1 MNPIEDQIKA
11 ATRAEA
17 SGLREV
23 RPLRLPPAPA
33 AAPRRRPAPR
43 APRWRGWLAPAG
55 AAAVVIAVALSLVIV
70 KSQSNRP
77 AAPPPSTSGSASSAV
92 PTYDVTLA
100 PQSDAP
106 FYRAQPLNDL
116 VVGDAL
122 TGRQLA
128 SLAPPAGT
136 TFYGVTGAADDRTFV
151 VDTVP
156 VSNMPNSPNW
166 TRTWYLL
173 RIAPGT
179 SSPARLTRLPIPGLA
194 DVTAIALSG
203 SGQELAVTTG
213 GGSMNA
219 DISGF
224 VTNTAS
230 GSYNGVLQVHPYNPP
245 TVPWV
250 LRLYSVTTGKLLRTW
265 STSSSS
271 VNGGG
276 PGLYS
281 DDNTHLTWVD
291 GDRTI
296 AFFTLW
302 ITSKPNAKSPQ
313 YVYHEGIRELD
324 VTAGGSDL
332 LADSRLTW
340 SQAQPASSID
350 HFAGCLWEADV
361 LIAANGKTVVCPSVY
376 VLTGKYRKG
385 DHWTVRWLTYSTTA
399 PTVARTLATVT
410 IAETV
415 PATLLI
421 DPEEVSPSGTAVIA
435 SWYLLASSSPRPS
448 LMPVDLISEGRSS
461 PLPVKL
467 AIIAANNNPI
477 IAW

>member
-17 SGLREV
+17 SALREV
-23 RPLRLPPAPA
+23 RPLQLPPALA
-33 AAPRRRPAPR
+33 AVPRRRPAPR
-43 APRWRGWLAPAG
+43 APRWRGWAAPVA

-70 KSQSNRP
+70 KSLSNGP
-77 AAPPPSTSGSASSAV
+77 AVPPSTSRSASSV
-92 PTYDVTLA
+92 PPYYVTLSPHA
-100 PQSDAP
+100 G
-106 FYRAQPLNDL
+106 RIQPLNDL
-116 VVGDAL
+116 VVGDAR
-122 TGRQLA
+122 TGQQLA

-136 TFYGVTGAADDRTFV
+136 TFFGVTGAADDRTFV

-156 VSNMPNSPNW
+156 LSNTPTSPDW

-173 RIAPGT
+173 RIAPG
-179 SSPARLTRLPIPGLA
+179 SSSSARLTRLPIPRLA

-203 SGQELAVTTG
+203 SGQELAVATG
-213 GGSMNA
+213 GGSDNF

-224 VTNTAS
+224 VNNTGGGSS
-230 GSYNGVLQVHPYNPP
+230 GGVLSTHPYNPP
-245 TVPWV
+245 TVPWS
-250 LRLYSVTTGKLLRTW
+250 LRLYSVTTGKLLRAW
-265 STSSSS
+265 STSSPS
-271 VNGGG
+271 VDGGG
-276 PGLYS
+276 SGLYS

-291 GDRTI
+291 GDRAI

-302 ITSKPNAKSPQ
+302 ITGNPNAKPSQ

-332 LADSRLTW
+332 LTDSRVAW

-350 HFAGCLWEADV
+350 HWAGCLWEADV
-361 LIAANGKTVVCPSVY
+361 LVAANGKTVVCPSAY

-385 DHWTVRWLTYSTTA
+385 EHWTVRWLTYSTAA
-399 PTVARTLATVT
+399 PTVARTLDTVT

-415 PATLLI
+415 PSTLLI

-435 SWYLLASSSPRPS
+435 SWYLLTGGELSVSM
-448 LMPVDLISEGRSS
+448 MPVDMISQGRSTT
-461 PLPVKL
+461 LPVKP
-467 AIIAANNNPI
+467 AIIPADVNPI

>member
-1 MNPIEDQIKA
+1 MA
-11 ATRAEA
+11 GMAGAGRRRR
-17 SGLREV
+17 GRH
-23 RPLRLPPAPA
+23 
-33 AAPRRRPAPR
+33 RRRPLPGHR
-43 APRWRGWLAPAG
+43 QESVEPAG
-55 AAAVVIAVALSLVIV
+55 RSA
-70 KSQSNRP
+70 
-77 AAPPPSTSGSASSAV
+77 PSTSGSASSAV

-156 VSNMPNSPNW
+156 VSHMPDSPDW

-219 DISGF
+219 DVSGF
-224 VTNTAS
+224 VTNTAP
-230 GSYNGVLQVHPYNPP
+230 GSYNGVLQVHPYSPP

-265 STSSSS
+265 STSSPS
-271 VNGGG
+271 VDGGG

-302 ITSKPNAKSPQ
+302 ITREPNAKSPR
-313 YVYHEGIRELD
+313 YLYHEGIRELD
-324 VTAGGSDL
+324 VTAGGGDL
-332 LADSRLTW
+332 LADSR
-340 SQAQPASSID
+340 AD
-350 HFAGCLWEADV
+350 MVAG
-361 LIAANGKTVVCPSVY
+361 AARVVH
-376 VLTGKYRKG
+376 R
-385 DHWTVRWLTYSTTA
+385 
-399 PTVARTLATVT
+399 
-410 IAETV
+410 
-415 PATLLI
+415 
-421 DPEEVSPSGTAVIA
+421 
-435 SWYLLASSSPRPS
+435 S
-448 LMPVDLISEGRSS
+448 LCR
-461 PLPVKL
+461 LPVGGGRPHRREREDGRVPL
-467 AIIAANNNPI
+467 GVRPDREVPQG
-477 IAW
+477 